1 MTFDSSD
8 FEPLVALGWDRDLE
22 IAFTALALGEAV
34 PGRVAR
40 VDRARCTV
48 LAPEP
53 RRAESGRQMVATGD
67 WVAVGAGASPGDE
80 PAVLA
85 VLPRR
90 TAFVRDRTGA
100 ETVAQV
106 IAANVDRVLLL
117 IALDTDLS
125 SARLDRYLALAW
137 QSGAVPVVVLTKSDT
152 RSDAE
157 VVGARRWAEAL
168 ALGVDVALVSATTGA
183 GIEALAREQL
193 APGRTIAVL
202 GPSGVGKS
210 SLVNALVGEEVM
222 PTGETRRDG
231 KGRHTTTH
239 GQLITVPDRGVLL
252 DTPGMRGL
260 ALWNAS
266 EGLAQT
272 FADVEELAHSCRF
285 SDCQHAGEPGCAV
298 AAAIADGSLDPE
310 RLASQRKLQR
320 ELDSLAI
327 RQGDLLLRQEAQR
340 RWKAVSREARRRPR

>member
-1 MTFDSSD
+1 
-8 FEPLVALGWDRDLE
+8 VA
-22 IAFTALALGEAV
+22 
-34 PGRVAR
+34 
-40 VDRARCTV
+40 
-48 LAPEP
+48 
-53 RRAESGRQMVATGD
+53 
-67 WVAVGAGASPGDE
+67 
-80 PAVLA
+80 
-85 VLPRR
+85 
-90 TAFVRDRTGA
+90 
-100 ETVAQV
+100 
-106 IAANVDRVLLL
+106 
-117 IALDTDLS
+117 
-125 SARLDRYLALAW
+125 
-137 QSGAVPVVVLTKSDT
+137 
-152 RSDAE
+152 
-157 VVGARRWAEAL
+157 
-168 ALGVDVALVSATTGA
+168 VALVRAPPGA
-183 GIEALAREQL
+183 GIGALAREQL

-239 GQLITVPDRGVLL
+239 GQLIAVPDRGVLL

-272 FADVEELAHSCRF
+272 FADLEELAHSCRF